1 MCLINLKCI
10 YFKEALDRYEE
21 WQRQMEGGQAPEIP
35 AKLSDERWA
44 RMDIRRRTEYELN
57 VKRAQECL
65 NKYYRLVELC
75 KKVIHY

>member
-1 MCLINLKCI
+1 
-10 YFKEALDRYEE
+10 
-21 WQRQMEGGQAPEIP
+21 MEGGQAPEIP